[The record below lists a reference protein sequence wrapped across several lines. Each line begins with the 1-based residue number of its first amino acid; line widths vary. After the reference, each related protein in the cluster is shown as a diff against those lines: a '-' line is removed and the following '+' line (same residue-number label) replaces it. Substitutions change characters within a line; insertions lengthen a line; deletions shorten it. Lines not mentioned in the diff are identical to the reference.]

1 MRVRD
6 LTVASPPTWTV
17 EEVAGG
23 HVMRDANRDVGPV
36 YGTVRI
42 GSAQEEAACADVT
55 ITSSP
60 VMPTGLCIAQG
71 GFQPQIFLSTITLPQ
86 LITDR

>member
-6 LTVASPPTWTV
+6 LTVAFPPTWTV

-42 GSAQEEAACADVT
+42 GSAQEEAATNDEESFVLTVLISVYFAG
-55 ITSSP
+55 
-60 VMPTGLCIAQG
+60 TGFAAEARKV
-71 GFQPQIFLSTITLPQ
+71 GFTCYWVCKEW
-86 LITDR
+86 